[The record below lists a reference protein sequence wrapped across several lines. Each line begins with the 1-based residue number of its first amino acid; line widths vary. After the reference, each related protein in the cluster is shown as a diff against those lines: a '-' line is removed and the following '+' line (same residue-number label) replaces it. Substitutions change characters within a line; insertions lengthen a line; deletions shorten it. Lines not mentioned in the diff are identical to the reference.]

1 MRARSVVEAVA
12 AASAELLRSHV
23 KLLDEACSPLIIAAP
38 DLQ

>member
-23 KLLDEACSPLIIAAP
+23 KLLNEACSPLIIAAH
-38 DLQ
+38 DFQ